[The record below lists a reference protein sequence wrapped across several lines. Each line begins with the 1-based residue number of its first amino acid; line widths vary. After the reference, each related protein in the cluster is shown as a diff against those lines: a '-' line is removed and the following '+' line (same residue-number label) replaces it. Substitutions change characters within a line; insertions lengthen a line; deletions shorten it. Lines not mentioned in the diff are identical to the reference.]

1 MATKQE
7 NGNKR
12 SLARALFMSGMEM
25 TEIADKVGV
34 SRVTISKW
42 CAADGWKEARAAK
55 NVTRQ
60 ELTNK
65 ILLSIDTMLDQANNS
80 NDPAIVA
87 GLADKLA
94 KFSAVIEKLDKKAN
108 VIDAIETF
116 KAFSGWLEFRAQSD
130 PSVTLELIQK
140 VNQLQD
146 MFIIEAI
153 GKGGVI

>member
-1 MATKQE
+1 MATKQSNE
-7 NGNKR
+7 KKK
-12 SLARALFMSGMEM
+12 SLARSLYMGGMEM
-25 TEIADKVGV
+25 TEIADKVDV

-80 NDPAIVA
+80 NDPALVA

-116 KAFSGWLEFRAQSD
+116 KAFSSWLEFRAQSD
-130 PSVTLELIQK
+130 PSVTVELIQK

-146 MFIIEAI
+146 MFIIESI

>member
-1 MATKQE
+1 
-7 NGNKR
+7 
-12 SLARALFMSGMEM
+12 MSGMEM

-42 CAADGWKEARAAK
+42 CNADGWKEARAAK
-55 NVTRQ
+55 NITRP

-65 ILLSIDTMLDQANNS
+65 ILLSIDKLLEEANNS
-80 NDPAIVA
+80 DDPALVA

-108 VIDAIETF
+108 IIDAIDVF
-116 KAFSGWLEFRAQSD
+116 KAFSGWLEFRAQAD
-130 PSVTLELIQK
+130 PSITLELIQQ
-140 VNQLQD
+140 VNHLQD
-146 MFIIEAI
+146 MFIIESI

>member
-1 MATKQE
+1 
-7 NGNKR
+7 
-12 SLARALFMSGMEM
+12 MSGMEM

-42 CAADGWKEARAAK
+42 CNADGWKEARAAK
-55 NVTRQ
+55 NITRS

-65 ILLSIDTMLDQANNS
+65 ILLSIDKLLEEANNS
-80 NDPAIVA
+80 DDPALVA

-108 VIDAIETF
+108 IIDAIDVF
-116 KAFSGWLEFRAQSD
+116 KAFSGWLEFRAQTD
-130 PSVTLELIQK
+130 PSITLELIQQ
-140 VNQLQD
+140 VNHLQD
-146 MFIIEAI
+146 MFIIESI

>member
-1 MATKQE
+1 MATKDNE
-7 NGNKR
+7 KKK
-12 SLARALFMSGMEM
+12 SLARSLFMSGMEM

-42 CAADGWKEARAAK
+42 CNADGWKEARAAK
-55 NVTRQ
+55 NITRS

-65 ILLSIDTMLDQANNS
+65 ILLSIDKLLEEANNS
-80 NDPAIVA
+80 DDPALVA

-108 VIDAIETF
+108 IIDAIDVF
-116 KAFSGWLEFRAQSD
+116 KAFSGWLEFRAQTD
-130 PSVTLELIQK
+130 PSITLELIQQ
-140 VNQLQD
+140 VNHLQD
-146 MFIIEAI
+146 MFIIESI

>member
-1 MATKQE
+1 
-7 NGNKR
+7 
-12 SLARALFMSGMEM
+12 M
-25 TEIADKVGV
+25 TEIADKVDV

-80 NDPAIVA
+80 NDPALVA

-116 KAFSGWLEFRAQSD
+116 KSFSSWLEFRAQSD
-130 PSVTLELIQK
+130 PSVTVELIQK

-146 MFIIEAI
+146 MFIIESI